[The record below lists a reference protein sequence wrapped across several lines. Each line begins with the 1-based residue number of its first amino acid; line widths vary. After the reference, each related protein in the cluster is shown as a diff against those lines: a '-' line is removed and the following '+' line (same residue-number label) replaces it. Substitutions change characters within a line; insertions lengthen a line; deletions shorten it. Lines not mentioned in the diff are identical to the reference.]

1 MPKYDAF
8 GREIGEDTLSDWRG
22 GDDAPAE
29 SAADV
34 AARAAAA
41 GPPFIPQSPP
51 PVAPAPS
58 EPSFTAAPPPAPPPA
73 MTTMRSGGGNPGYSV
88 PSLPRRRRRTRPRV
102 VAWLIVV
109 AAFVLGGNFIGSLDS
124 PDSIVRRIVPEV
136 TAIPFPGTEG
146 VDGPDKEAAPP
157 VGLGQNSMIR
167 PGPLRKAL
175 ADLSSKKLGRPYSLR
190 LAPERIDAQMLKSGR
205 LHSVQLTFDGGFRE
219 FSVTGAGFGHLD
231 AYALSSL
238 DPTAP
243 QRLVRAAAKRIGKPV
258 NRINYLV
265 ASADG
270 WNAYFKGGQYFQ
282 GDERGRIVRRIS

>member
-22 GDDAPAE
+22 GDSAPAE

-41 GPPFIPQSPP
+41 GPPFVPQSPPP
-51 PVAPAPS
+51 PVAPAPA
-58 EPSFTAAPPPAPPPA
+58 EPSFTAAPPPSPPPV
-73 MTTMRSGGGNPGYSV
+73 TTMRSGGGHPGYSV

-109 AAFVLGGNFIGSLDS
+109 AAFVIGGNVVGSLDS
-124 PDSIVRRIVPEV
+124 PDSIVDRLVPEV
-136 TAIPFPGTEG
+136 TAIPFPGAEG
-146 VDGPDKEAAPP
+146 VDGPDEAAPP
-157 VGLGQNSMIR
+157 VGLGQGSMIR

-175 ADLSSKKLGRPYSLR
+175 AELKGKQLGRAYILR

-205 LHSVQLTFDGGFRE
+205 MHSVQLTFDGGFRE
-219 FSVTGAGFGHLD
+219 FSVTGGGFSHLD
-231 AYALSSL
+231 AYALASL

-258 NRINYLV
+258 SRINYLV
-265 ASADG
+265 ASAGG

-282 GDERGRIVRRIS
+282 GDKRGRIVRRIS